1 MTELFSYVVLGTSRG
16 LIYGILALGLVLI
29 YKGTRVLNLAQ
40 PFFGLF
46 GAFLC
51 WWLTVEA
58 SFLPFQEST
67 RPRFFVALVLTLVL
81 VALQALG
88 LERYLFRR
96 LRRAPRLVTLVATLA
111 IGQGVV
117 GLVVVLFE
125 RNQEQAEQ
133 LRVIPT
139 VIRGI
144 VDLGNVNLTGGDL
157 QVLALVPLVAVELA
171 LFFRLTRFGVAI
183 RAAAENGESARL
195 LGISVDKVASFSW
208 MSGLVLA
215 SLAGILLASQQGT
228 LAVSTLSTGFLVRAL
243 AAALIGGLTS
253 LPGALVGGL
262 VVGIGE
268 ATISGFFRET
278 VGAADVVFFVGVV
291 AMLVLR
297 PQGLFGERED
307 TEDKVA
313 FVPALRDLP
322 ERLSASLYAVSLRRI
337 TLVTLVVFAVA
348 VSLATGS
355 ATNGTLTL
363 VVIGAI
369 VGVSLTVLMGYTG
382 QISLGHW
389 SLVGVGAFAA
399 ANLHGRLG
407 VPFLVTVPLVVVIGM
422 AVSLIIGLPALR
434 IKGLYLAVVTLT
446 FSYAAE
452 LFVFRSELVGGG
464 QTGQPMNTPS
474 LGPFDL
480 DAPSNRP
487 LFLFA
492 LAMLAVSIVVA
503 RNLLRSRTGRT
514 FLALRENE
522 KAAATLGVSLRSARL
537 TAFAI
542 SGGIAALAGVV
553 FALRVGTV
561 NATDFP
567 TEISLVLVLMVMI
580 GGLGALSG
588 SFLGAFVVFGLP
600 FLLSFDNAWIVPI
613 GTGILSIEVIVRTR
627 GGLAGLVQRGRGAV
641 VTGLVALEDG
651 SQPTPIGA
659 GTGTVAEGQATPTLG
674 TDAHDAT
681 GPDSKE
687 HDSNGHGSNGSGSN
701 GSGSDDVPP
710 PSTPADEP
718 EREPAVAKAG

>member
-1 MTELFSYVVLGTSRG
+1 MTDLFSYFVLGTTRG

-51 WWLTVEA
+51 WWLTAEA
-58 SFLPFQEST
+58 GFLPFDEST
-67 RPRFFVALVLTLVL
+67 RPRFLVALVLTLV
-81 VALQALG
+81 VVGVMAAG
-88 LERYLFRR
+88 LERALFRK

-111 IGQGVV
+111 IGQGVL

-125 RNQEQAEQ
+125 RNQEQAET
-133 LRVIPT
+133 LRIIPT
-139 VIRGI
+139 VARGI
-144 VDLGNVNLTGGDL
+144 VELGDVNLTGGDL
-157 QVLALVPLVAVELA
+157 QVLAIVPLVALELA

-183 RAAAENGESARL
+183 RAAAENSESARL
-195 LGISVDKVASFSW
+195 LGISVDRVATFSW
-208 MSGLVLA
+208 VSGIVLA
-215 SLAGILLASQQGT
+215 SLAGVLLAAQQGT

-268 ATISGFFRET
+268 ATISGVFRDT
-278 VGAADVVFFVGVV
+278 VGAADVVFFLGVV

-322 ERLSASLYAVSLRRI
+322 ERLSNSLYAIALRRVA
-337 TLVTLVVFAVA
+337 LVTLIGFALL
-348 VSLATGS
+348 VSLVTGS

-363 VVIGAI
+363 VVIGAM

-399 ANLHGRLG
+399 ANLHGRIG
-407 VPFLVTVPLVVVIGM
+407 VPFVLTAPLVVAIGM
-422 AVSLIIGLPALR
+422 GVSLLIGLPALR

-452 LFVFRSELVGGG
+452 LFVFRSDLVGGG
-464 QTGQPMNTPS
+464 QTGQPMNVPAI
-474 LGPFDL
+474 GPFDL
-480 DAPSNRP
+480 DSPSNRP
-487 LFLFA
+487 LFAFA
-492 LAMLAVSIVVA
+492 LAMLLVSLWAA
-503 RNLLRSRTGRT
+503 RNLLGSRTGRT

-522 KAAATLGVSLRSARL
+522 KAAATLGISLRTARL
-537 TAFAI
+537 TAFAV
-542 SGGIAALAGVV
+542 SGGIAALAGLV

-600 FLLSFDNAWIVPI
+600 FLLSFDNAWIVPV

-627 GGLAGLVQRGRGAV
+627 GGLAGLVQRARGAIV
-641 VTGLVALEDG
+641 GGLVSLDDG
-651 SQPTPIGA
+651 HSPAPAPAAG
-659 GTGTVAEGQATPTLG
+659 GTGERR
-674 TDAHDAT
+674 
-681 GPDSKE
+681 
-687 HDSNGHGSNGSGSN
+687 
-701 GSGSDDVPP
+701 
-710 PSTPADEP
+710 DEP
-718 EREPAVAKAG
+718 VGPTAVASSPG

>member
-1 MTELFSYVVLGTSRG
+1 MTDLVSYVVLGTTRG

-51 WWLTVEA
+51 WWLTVQA
-58 SFLPFQEST
+58 GFLPFAAGT
-67 RPRFFVALVLTLVL
+67 RPRFLVALVLTLV
-81 VALQALG
+81 VVGAMAAG
-88 LERYLFRR
+88 LERALFRR

-111 IGQGVV
+111 IGQGVL

-125 RNQEQAEQ
+125 RNQDQAET
-133 LRVIPT
+133 LRIIPT
-139 VIRGI
+139 VVRGI
-144 VDLGNVNLTGGDL
+144 VELGDVNLTGGDL
-157 QVLALVPLVAVELA
+157 QVLVLVPLVAIELA

-183 RAAAENGESARL
+183 RAAAENSESARL
-195 LGISVDKVASFSW
+195 LGISVDKVATFSW
-208 MSGLVLA
+208 VSGLVLA

-268 ATISGFFRET
+268 ATISGIFRDT
-278 VGAADVVFFVGVV
+278 IGAADVVFFLGVV

-322 ERLSASLYAVSLRRI
+322 ERLSNSLYATLLRRVGI
-337 TLVTLVVFAVA
+337 TTLLAFALVISLV
-348 VSLATGS
+348 TGS

-363 VVIGAI
+363 VVIGAM

-399 ANLHGRLG
+399 ANLHGRIG
-407 VPFLVTVPLVVVIGM
+407 VPFLLTLPLVVAIGM
-422 AVSLIIGLPALR
+422 GVSLLIGLPALR

-464 QTGQPMNTPS
+464 QTGQPMNVPAF
-474 LGPFDL
+474 GPFDL
-480 DAPSNRP
+480 DSPSNRP
-487 LFLFA
+487 LFAFS
-492 LAMLAVSIVVA
+492 LAMLLVSLWAA

-522 KAAATLGVSLRSARL
+522 KAAATLGISLRRARL
-537 TAFAI
+537 TAFAA

-553 FALRVGTV
+553 FSLRVGTV

-567 TEISLVLVLMVMI
+567 TELSLVLVLMVMI

-588 SFLGAFVVFGLP
+588 SYLGAFVVFGVP

-627 GGLAGLVQRGRGAV
+627 GGLAGLVQRARAGV
-641 VTGLVALEDG
+641 VTGLVTLDEGRPVA
-651 SQPTPIGA
+651 PAPAA
-659 GTGTVAEGQATPTLG
+659 G
-674 TDAHDAT
+674 
-681 GPDSKE
+681 
-687 HDSNGHGSNGSGSN
+687 GSGER
-701 GSGSDDVPP
+701 
-710 PSTPADEP
+710 PA
-718 EREPAVAKAG
+718 PAAGAPAAASSA

>member
-1 MTELFSYVVLGTSRG
+1 MGDLISYVLLGSTRG

-40 PFFGLF
+40 PYFGLF

-51 WWLTVEA
+51 WWLTAEA
-58 SFLPFQEST
+58 TFLPFQEGT
-67 RPRFFVALVLTLVL
+67 RPRFFVAFVLTLVL
-81 VALQALG
+81 VAAQAAG
-88 LERYLFRR
+88 LERALFRK

-111 IGQGVV
+111 IGQGVL

-125 RNQEQAEQ
+125 RNQEQAET
-133 LRVIPT
+133 LRIIPT
-139 VIRGI
+139 VVRGVLPVGDI
-144 VDLGNVNLTGGDL
+144 NLTGGDL
-157 QVLALVPLVAVELA
+157 QVLALVPLIALELA
-171 LFFRLTRFGVAI
+171 LFFRLSRFGVAI
-183 RAAAENGESARL
+183 RAAAENSESARL

-208 MSGLVLA
+208 VAGLVLA
-215 SLAGILLASQQGT
+215 AVAGILVSAQQGS
-228 LAVSTLSTGFLVRAL
+228 LAVTTLSTGFLVRAL

-268 ATISGFFRET
+268 SVISGVFRDT
-278 VGAADVVFFVGVV
+278 IGAADAVFFLAVV
-291 AMLVLR
+291 AMLVVR
-297 PQGLFGERED
+297 PQGLFGQRED

-322 ERLSASLYAVSLRRI
+322 ERLSSSFYAVALRRLTVG
-337 TLVTLVVFAVA
+337 TLLVFALA
-348 VSLATGS
+348 VSMVTGS

-363 VVIGAI
+363 VVIGAM

-399 ANLHGRLG
+399 ANLHGRIG
-407 VPFLVTVPLVVVIGM
+407 VPFLLTLPLVVVIGM
-422 AVSLIIGLPALR
+422 LVSLLIGLPALR
-434 IKGLYLAVVTLT
+434 IRGLYLAVVTLT

-452 LFVFRSELVGGG
+452 LYVFRSGLVGGG
-464 QTGQPMNTPS
+464 QTGQPMNVPN

-480 DAPSNRP
+480 DDPSNRP
-487 LFLFA
+487 LFAFA
-492 LAMLAVSIVVA
+492 VAMLLLSIWVA
-503 RNLLRSRTGRT
+503 RNLHGSRTGRT

-537 TAFAI
+537 SAFAV

-580 GGLGALSG
+580 GGLGSLSG
-588 SFLGAFVVFGLP
+588 SYLGAFVVFGLP
-600 FLLSFDNAWIVPI
+600 FLLSFDNAWIVPV

-627 GGLAGLVQRGRGAV
+627 GGLAGLVQRGRGAI
-641 VTGLVALEDG
+641 VTGLVELEEG
-651 SQPTPIGA
+651 RPTSP
-659 GTGTVAEGQATPTLG
+659 TTV
-674 TDAHDAT
+674 
-681 GPDSKE
+681 PD
-687 HDSNGHGSNGSGSN
+687 
-701 GSGSDDVPP
+701 P
-710 PSTPADEP
+710 EP
-718 EREPAVAKAG
+718 VVAAPG

>member
-1 MTELFSYVVLGTSRG
+1 VTDLFSYVVLGTTRG
-16 LIYGILALGLVLI
+16 LIYGILALGLVLV

-51 WWLTVEA
+51 WWLTAEA
-58 SFLPFQEST
+58 GFLPFEAGT
-67 RPRFFVALVLTLVL
+67 RPRFLVALVVTLAV
-81 VALQALG
+81 VGLQAAG
-88 LERYLFRR
+88 LERALFRK

-111 IGQGVV
+111 IGQGVL

-125 RNQEQAEQ
+125 RNQEQAET
-133 LRVIPT
+133 LRIIPS
-139 VIRGI
+139 VVRG
-144 VDLGNVNLTGGDL
+144 VVELGDVNLTGGDL
-157 QVLALVPLVAVELA
+157 QILAIVPLVAIELA

-183 RAAAENGESARL
+183 RAAAENSESARL
-195 LGISVDKVASFSW
+195 LGISVDKVATFSW
-208 MSGLVLA
+208 VSGL
-215 SLAGILLASQQGT
+215 SLAALAGVLLAAQQGT

-253 LPGALVGGL
+253 LPGALAGGL
-262 VVGIGE
+262 IVGIGE
-268 ATISGFFRET
+268 AVISGFFRDT
-278 VGAADVVFFVGVV
+278 VGAADVVFFLGVV
-291 AMLVLR
+291 AMLIFR
-297 PQGLFGERED
+297 PQGLFGEREE

-322 ERLSASLYAVSLRRI
+322 ERLSSSLYAVTLRRVGI
-337 TLVTLVVFAVA
+337 TTLLAFALVV
-348 VSLATGS
+348 SLVTGS

-363 VVIGAI
+363 VVIGAM

-399 ANLHGRLG
+399 ANLHGRLD
-407 VPFLVTVPLVVVIGM
+407 VPFVLTVPLVVAIGM
-422 AVSLIIGLPALR
+422 GVSLLIGLPALR

-452 LFVFRSELVGGG
+452 LYVFRSELVGGG
-464 QTGQPMNTPS
+464 QTGQPMDVPK

-480 DAPSNRP
+480 DSPTNRP
-487 LFLFA
+487 LFAFSV
-492 LAMLAVSIVVA
+492 AMLLVSLWVA

-522 KAAATLGVSLRSARL
+522 KAAATLGVSLRTARL
-537 TAFAI
+537 TAFAA

-567 TEISLVLVLMVMI
+567 TETSLVLVLMVMI

-600 FLLSFDNAWIVPI
+600 FLLSFENGWIVPI

-641 VTGLVALEDG
+641 VTGLVSLDEG
-651 SQPTPIGA
+651 TPVAPPEAAG
-659 GTGTVAEGQATPTLG
+659 GTGELRARMVTAGDPTLV
-674 TDAHDAT
+674 
-681 GPDSKE
+681 E
-687 HDSNGHGSNGSGSN
+687 
-701 GSGSDDVPP
+701 DVP
-710 PSTPADEP
+710 EQ
-718 EREPAVAKAG
+718 PAVAPSRR

>member
-1 MTELFSYVVLGTSRG
+1 VTDLVSYVVLGTTRG

-51 WWLTVEA
+51 WWLTVQA
-58 SFLPFQEST
+58 GFLPFAAGT
-67 RPRFFVALVLTLVL
+67 RPRFLVALVLTLV
-81 VALQALG
+81 VVGAMAAG
-88 LERYLFRR
+88 LERALFRR

-111 IGQGVV
+111 IGQGVL

-125 RNQEQAEQ
+125 RNQDQAET
-133 LRVIPT
+133 LRIIPT
-139 VIRGI
+139 VVRGI
-144 VDLGNVNLTGGDL
+144 VELGDVNLTGGDL
-157 QVLALVPLVAVELA
+157 QVLVLVPLVAIELA

-183 RAAAENGESARL
+183 RAAAENSESARL
-195 LGISVDKVASFSW
+195 LGISVDKVATFSW
-208 MSGLVLA
+208 VSGLVLA

-268 ATISGFFRET
+268 ATISGIFRDT
-278 VGAADVVFFVGVV
+278 IGAADVVFFLGVV

-322 ERLSASLYAVSLRRI
+322 ERLSNSLYATLLRRVGI
-337 TLVTLVVFAVA
+337 TTLLAFALVISLV
-348 VSLATGS
+348 TGS

-363 VVIGAI
+363 VVIGAM

-399 ANLHGRLG
+399 ANLHGRIG
-407 VPFLVTVPLVVVIGM
+407 VPFLLTLPLVVAIGM
-422 AVSLIIGLPALR
+422 GVSLLIGLPALR

-464 QTGQPMNTPS
+464 QTGQPMNVPAF
-474 LGPFDL
+474 GPFDL
-480 DAPSNRP
+480 DSPSNRP
-487 LFLFA
+487 LFAFS
-492 LAMLAVSIVVA
+492 LAMLLVSLWAA

-522 KAAATLGVSLRSARL
+522 KAAATLGISLRRARL
-537 TAFAI
+537 TAFAA

-553 FALRVGTV
+553 FSLRVGTV

-567 TEISLVLVLMVMI
+567 TELSLVLVLMVMI

-588 SFLGAFVVFGLP
+588 SYLGAFVVFGVP

-627 GGLAGLVQRGRGAV
+627 GGLAGLVQRARAGV
-641 VTGLVALEDG
+641 VTGLVTLDEGRPVA
-651 SQPTPIGA
+651 PAPAA
-659 GTGTVAEGQATPTLG
+659 G
-674 TDAHDAT
+674 
-681 GPDSKE
+681 
-687 HDSNGHGSNGSGSN
+687 GSGER
-701 GSGSDDVPP
+701 
-710 PSTPADEP
+710 PA
-718 EREPAVAKAG
+718 PAAGAPAAASSA

>member
-1 MTELFSYVVLGTSRG
+1 VTDLFSYVVLGTTRG
-16 LIYGILALGLVLI
+16 LVYGILALGLVLI

-51 WWLTVEA
+51 WWLTRDAGFV
-58 SFLPFQEST
+58 PFESGT
-67 RPRFFVALVLTLVL
+67 RPRFLVALVLTLVVVGL
-81 VALQALG
+81 MAAG
-88 LERYLFRR
+88 LERALFRR

-111 IGQGVV
+111 IGQGVL
-117 GLVVVLFE
+117 GLVVILFE
-125 RNQEQAEQ
+125 RNQQQAEQ
-133 LRVIPT
+133 LRTIPSVVRGVIE
-139 VIRGI
+139 
-144 VDLGNVNLTGGDL
+144 LGDVNLTGGDL
-157 QVLALVPLVAVELA
+157 QVLVLVPLVALELA

-183 RAAAENGESARL
+183 RAAAENSESARL
-195 LGISVDKVASFSW
+195 LGISVDKVATFSW
-208 MSGLVLA
+208 VSGLCLA
-215 SLAGILLASQQGT
+215 SLAGVLLATQQGT

-262 VVGIGE
+262 IVGVGE
-268 ATISGFFRET
+268 AVISGVFRT
-278 VGAADVVFFVGVV
+278 TIGAADVVFFLGVV

-297 PQGLFGERED
+297 PQGLFGVRED

-322 ERLSASLYAVSLRRI
+322 ERLSSSIYAITLRRVTIVTLLAFSLVVSL
-337 TLVTLVVFAVA
+337 V
-348 VSLATGS
+348 TGS
-355 ATNGTLTL
+355 ATNSTLTL
-363 VVIGAI
+363 VVIGAM

-399 ANLHGRLG
+399 ANLHGRIG
-407 VPFLVTVPLVVVIGM
+407 VPFLLTVPLVVAIGM
-422 AVSLIIGLPALR
+422 GVSLLIGLPALR

-464 QTGQPMNTPS
+464 QTGQPMSIPA

-480 DAPSNRP
+480 DSPSNRP
-487 LFLFA
+487 LFAFSLV
-492 LAMLAVSIVVA
+492 MLLISLWAA
-503 RNLLRSRTGRT
+503 RNLLGSRTGRT

-522 KAAATLGVSLRSARL
+522 KAAATLGISLRSARL
-537 TAFAI
+537 TAFAV
-542 SGGIAALAGVV
+542 SGGIAALAGLV

-600 FLLSFDNAWIVPI
+600 LLLSFDNGWIVPI

-627 GGLAGLVQRGRGAV
+627 GGLAGLVQRARGAIV
-641 VTGLVALEDG
+641 GGLVQLEDG
-651 SQPTPIGA
+651 RPIEPPAAAG
-659 GTGTVAEGQATPTLG
+659 GTGERPRAQLVAHDVELAEGVDTAE
-674 TDAHDAT
+674 
-681 GPDSKE
+681 PD
-687 HDSNGHGSNGSGSN
+687 H
-701 GSGSDDVPP
+701 
-710 PSTPADEP
+710 
-718 EREPAVAKAG
+718 AVASSSG

>member
-1 MTELFSYVVLGTSRG
+1 VTDLFSYVVLGTTRG
-16 LIYGILALGLVLI
+16 LIYGILALGLVLV

-46 GAFLC
+46 AAFLC
-51 WWLTVEA
+51 WWLTAEA
-58 SFLPFQEST
+58 GFLPFEEGT
-67 RPRFFVALVLTLVL
+67 RPRFLVALVLTLV
-81 VALQALG
+81 VVGLQAAG
-88 LERYLFRR
+88 LERALFRK

-111 IGQGVV
+111 IGQGVL

-125 RNQEQAEQ
+125 RNQEQAET
-133 LRVIPT
+133 LRIIPS
-139 VIRGI
+139 VVRG
-144 VDLGNVNLTGGDL
+144 VVELGDVNLTGGDL
-157 QVLALVPLVAVELA
+157 QVLALVPLVALELA

-183 RAAAENGESARL
+183 RAAAENSESARL
-195 LGISVDKVASFSW
+195 LGISVDKVATFSW
-208 MSGLVLA
+208 VSGLCLA
-215 SLAGILLASQQGT
+215 GLAGILLSAQQGT

-268 ATISGFFRET
+268 SVISGFFRDT
-278 VGAADVVFFVGVV
+278 IGAADVVFFLGVV
-291 AMLVLR
+291 TMLILR
-297 PQGLFGERED
+297 PQGLFGEREE

-322 ERLSASLYAVSLRRI
+322 ERLATSLYAVALRRVAI
-337 TLVTLVVFAVA
+337 ATLLVFALG
-348 VSLATGS
+348 VSLVTGS

-363 VVIGAI
+363 VVIGAM

-399 ANLHGRLG
+399 ANLHGRLD
-407 VPFLVTVPLVVVIGM
+407 VPFVLTVPLVVAIGM
-422 AVSLIIGLPALR
+422 AVSLLIGLPALR

-464 QTGQPMNTPS
+464 QTGQPMDIPS

-480 DAPSNRP
+480 DSPTNRP
-487 LFLFA
+487 LFAFSV
-492 LAMLAVSIVVA
+492 AMLLVSLWAA

-522 KAAATLGVSLRSARL
+522 KAAATLGISLRTARL
-537 TAFAI
+537 TAFAV

-567 TEISLVLVLMVMI
+567 TETSLVLVLMVMI

-627 GGLAGLVQRGRGAV
+627 GGLAGLVQRARGSLVTNLVSLEEGRP
-641 VTGLVALEDG
+641 VARPEAAG
-651 SQPTPIGA
+651 
-659 GTGTVAEGQATPTLG
+659 GTGEVRARMVSASTDPTLV
-674 TDAHDAT
+674 
-681 GPDSKE
+681 E
-687 HDSNGHGSNGSGSN
+687 
-701 GSGSDDVPP
+701 DVP
-710 PSTPADEP
+710 D
-718 EREPAVAKAG
+718 EPAVATSRR

>member
-1 MTELFSYVVLGTSRG
+1 MTDLFSYVVLGTTRG
-16 LIYGILALGLVLI
+16 LIYGILALGLVLV

-51 WWLTVEA
+51 WWLTAEA
-58 SFLPFQEST
+58 GFLPFAAGT
-67 RPRFFVALVLTLVL
+67 RPRFLVALVVTLV
-81 VALQALG
+81 VVGLQAAG
-88 LERYLFRR
+88 LERALFRK

-111 IGQGVV
+111 IGQGVL

-125 RNQEQAEQ
+125 RNQEQAET
-133 LRVIPT
+133 LRTIPSVVRGVIE
-139 VIRGI
+139 
-144 VDLGNVNLTGGDL
+144 LGDVNLTGGDL
-157 QVLALVPLVAVELA
+157 QILALVPLIAIELA

-183 RAAAENGESARL
+183 RAAAENSESARL
-195 LGISVDKVASFSW
+195 LGISVDKVATFSW
-208 MSGLVLA
+208 VSGL
-215 SLAGILLASQQGT
+215 SLAALAGVLLAAQQGT

-253 LPGALVGGL
+253 LPGALAGGL
-262 VVGIGE
+262 IVGIGE
-268 ATISGFFRET
+268 AVISGLFRDT
-278 VGAADVVFFVGVV
+278 IGAADVVFFLAVV
-291 AMLVLR
+291 AMLILR
-297 PQGLFGERED
+297 PQGLFGEREE

-322 ERLSASLYAVSLRRI
+322 ERLSTSLYAVTLRRVGMA
-337 TLVTLVVFAVA
+337 TLLVFAAV
-348 VSLATGS
+348 VSLVTGS
-355 ATNGTLTL
+355 ATNETLTY
-363 VVIGAI
+363 VVIGAM

-399 ANLHGRLG
+399 ANLHGRFD
-407 VPFLVTVPLVVVIGM
+407 VPFVLMVPMVVAIGM
-422 AVSLIIGLPALR
+422 GVSLLIGLPALR

-452 LFVFRSELVGGG
+452 LFVFRSEQVGGG
-464 QTGQPMNTPS
+464 QTGQPMDIPK

-480 DAPSNRP
+480 DSPTNRP
-487 LFLFA
+487 LFAFSVL
-492 LAMLAVSIVVA
+492 MLLVSLWAA

-522 KAAATLGVSLRSARL
+522 KAAATLGISLRSARL
-537 TAFAI
+537 TAFAV

-553 FALRVGTV
+553 HALRVGTV

-567 TEISLVLVLMVMI
+567 TEMSLVVVLMVMI

-600 FLLSFDNAWIVPI
+600 FLLDFSNDWIVPI

-627 GGLAGLVQRGRGAV
+627 GGLAGLVQRARGAV
-641 VTGLVALEDG
+641 VTGLVSLDEG
-651 SQPTPIGA
+651 TPVAPPEAAG
-659 GTGTVAEGQATPTLG
+659 GTGELRARMVATAPSADPTLV
-674 TDAHDAT
+674 
-681 GPDSKE
+681 E
-687 HDSNGHGSNGSGSN
+687 
-701 GSGSDDVPP
+701 DVPDDAMVA
-710 PSTPADEP
+710 PS
-718 EREPAVAKAG
+718 RR

>member
-1 MTELFSYVVLGTSRG
+1 MSDLFSYVVLGTTRG

-51 WWLTVEA
+51 WWLTAEA
-58 SFLPFQEST
+58 GFLPFEAGT
-67 RPRFFVALVLTLVL
+67 RPRFLVALVLTLVI
-81 VALQALG
+81 VGLQAAG
-88 LERYLFRR
+88 LERALFRK
-96 LRRAPRLVTLVATLA
+96 LRKAPRLVTLVATLA
-111 IGQGVV
+111 IGQGVL

-125 RNQEQAEQ
+125 RNQDQAET
-133 LRVIPT
+133 LRIIPT
-139 VIRGI
+139 VARGI
-144 VDLGNVNLTGGDL
+144 VELGDVNLTGGDL
-157 QVLALVPLVAVELA
+157 QVLALVPLVALELA

-183 RAAAENGESARL
+183 RAAAENSESARL
-195 LGISVDKVASFSW
+195 LGISVDRVATFSW
-208 MSGLVLA
+208 VSGLVLA
-215 SLAGILLASQQGT
+215 SLAGILLAAQQGT

-268 ATISGFFRET
+268 ATISGIFRDT
-278 VGAADVVFFVGVV
+278 VGAADVVFFLGVV
-291 AMLVLR
+291 AMLVFR

-322 ERLSASLYAVSLRRI
+322 ERLASSLYAVTLRRAAI
-337 TLVTLVVFAVA
+337 ATLLAFSLL

-363 VVIGAI
+363 VVIGAM

-399 ANLHGRLG
+399 ANLHGRMG
-407 VPFLVTVPLVVVIGM
+407 VPFLLTVPLVVVIGM
-422 AVSLIIGLPALR
+422 AVSLLIGLPALR

-452 LFVFRSELVGGG
+452 LYVFRSELVGGG
-464 QTGQPMNTPS
+464 QTGQPMNVPA

-480 DAPSNRP
+480 DSPTRRP
-487 LFLFA
+487 LFAFA
-492 LAMLAVSIVVA
+492 VMMLLVSLWAA
-503 RNLLRSRTGRT
+503 RNLLGSRTGRT

-522 KAAATLGVSLRSARL
+522 KAAATLGISLRTARL
-537 TAFAI
+537 TAFAV

-553 FALRVGTV
+553 FSLRVGTV

-567 TEISLVLVLMVMI
+567 TETSLVLVLMVMI

-600 FLLSFDNAWIVPI
+600 FLLSFDNAWIVPV

-627 GGLAGLVQRGRGAV
+627 GGLAGLVQRARGAI
-641 VTGLVALEDG
+641 VTGLVTLDEGRPPATAPAAG
-651 SQPTPIGA
+651 
-659 GTGTVAEGQATPTLG
+659 GTGERHEPALG
-674 TDAHDAT
+674 TT
-681 GPDSKE
+681 
-687 HDSNGHGSNGSGSN
+687 
-701 GSGSDDVPP
+701 
-710 PSTPADEP
+710 
-718 EREPAVAKAG
+718 AVASSPG

>member
-1 MTELFSYVVLGTSRG
+1 MVDLLSYVVLGTTRG

-46 GAFLC
+46 GAFVA
-51 WWLTVEA
+51 WWLTNEA
-58 SFLPFQEST
+58 RFLPFESGT
-67 RPRFFVALVLTLVL
+67 RPRFFVALLLTLAI
-81 VALQALG
+81 VAFQARG
-88 LERYLFRR
+88 LERLLFRK

-111 IGQGVV
+111 IGQGVL

-133 LRVIPT
+133 LRTIPT
-139 VIRGI
+139 VIRG
-144 VDLGNVNLTGGDL
+144 VVELGDVNLTGGDL
-157 QVLALVPLVAVELA
+157 QVLALVPLVALELA
-171 LFFRLTRFGVAI
+171 LFFRLSRFGVAI

-215 SLAGILLASQQGT
+215 ALAGILLAAQQGT

-268 ATISGFFRET
+268 ATISGVFRDT

-297 PQGLFGERED
+297 PQGLFGVRED

-322 ERLSASLYAVSLRRI
+322 ERLSSSLYAVALRRI
-337 TLVTLVVFAVA
+337 TIVTLVALA
-348 VSLATGS
+348 LGVSLVTGS

-363 VVIGAI
+363 VVIGAM

-399 ANLHGRLG
+399 ANLHGRIG
-407 VPFLVTVPLVVVIGM
+407 VPFVVTVPLVIVIGM
-422 AVSLIIGLPALR
+422 LVSLLIGLPALR

-452 LFVFRSELVGGG
+452 LYVFRSELVGGG
-464 QTGQPMNTPS
+464 QTGQPMDIPS

-480 DAPSNRP
+480 DDPSNRP
-487 LFLFA
+487 LFAFGLLML
-492 LAMLAVSIVVA
+492 LASIWVA
-503 RNLLRSRTGRT
+503 RNLLGSRTGRT

-542 SGGIAALAGVV
+542 SGGIAALAGLV

-567 TEISLVLVLMVMI
+567 TETSLVLVLMVMI

-588 SFLGAFVVFGLP
+588 SFLGAFIVFGLP

-627 GGLAGLVQRGRGAV
+627 GGLAGLVQRGRSSV
-641 VTGLVALEDG
+641 VTGLVELDEG
-651 SQPTPIGA
+651 RPQPPVGA
-659 GTGTVAEGQATPTLG
+659 STGA
-674 TDAHDAT
+674 
-681 GPDSKE
+681 
-687 HDSNGHGSNGSGSN
+687 
-701 GSGSDDVPP
+701 
-710 PSTPADEP
+710 
-718 EREPAVAKAG
+718 EPAAVAAPG

>member
-1 MTELFSYVVLGTSRG
+1 VTDLISYVVLGTTRG
-16 LIYGILALGLVLI
+16 LIYGILALGLVLV

-51 WWLTVEA
+51 WWLTAEA
-58 SFLPFQEST
+58 GFLPFEQGT
-67 RPRFFVALVLTLVL
+67 RPRFLLALVLTLV
-81 VALQALG
+81 VIALQAAG
-88 LERYLFRR
+88 LERALFRR

-111 IGQGVV
+111 IGQGVL
-117 GLVVVLFE
+117 GLVVVLWE
-125 RNQEQAEQ
+125 RNQQQAET
-133 LRVIPT
+133 LRTIPSVVRGVIE
-139 VIRGI
+139 
-144 VDLGNVNLTGGDL
+144 LGDVNLTGGDL
-157 QVLALVPLVAVELA
+157 QVLVLVPLVAIELA
-171 LFFRLTRFGVAI
+171 LFFRLTRFGIAI
-183 RAAAENGESARL
+183 RAAAENSESARL
-195 LGISVDKVASFSW
+195 LGISVDKVATFSW
-208 MSGLVLA
+208 VSGLC
-215 SLAGILLASQQGT
+215 LAGLAGVLLSAQQGT
-228 LAVSTLSTGFLVRAL
+228 LAISTLSTGFLVRAL

-262 VVGIGE
+262 IVGIGE
-268 ATISGFFRET
+268 AVISNVFRDTI
-278 VGAADVVFFVGVV
+278 GAADVVFFVGVV

-297 PQGLFGERED
+297 PQGLFGEREE

-322 ERLSASLYAVSLRRI
+322 ERLASSLYAVILRRVAI
-337 TLVTLVVFAVA
+337 VTLLGFALVVSQV
-348 VSLATGS
+348 TGS

-363 VVIGAI
+363 VAIGAM
-369 VGVSLTVLMGYTG
+369 VGVSLTVLMGFTG

-407 VPFLVTVPLVVVIGM
+407 VPFVITVPLVVAIGM
-422 AVSLIIGLPALR
+422 GVSLLIGLPALR

-464 QTGQPMNTPS
+464 QTGQPMNVPAF
-474 LGPFDL
+474 GPFDL
-480 DAPSNRP
+480 DSPTNRP
-487 LFLFA
+487 LFAFSV
-492 LAMLAVSIVVA
+492 AMLLVALWAA
-503 RNLLRSRTGRT
+503 RNLRSSRTGRT

-522 KAAATLGVSLRSARL
+522 KAAATLGISLRAARL
-537 TAFAI
+537 TAFAV

-567 TEISLVLVLMVMI
+567 TEVSLVLVLMVMI

-600 FLLSFDNAWIVPI
+600 FLLSFENGWIVPI

-627 GGLAGLVQRGRGAV
+627 GGLAGLVQRARGAI
-641 VTGLVALEDG
+641 VTGLVSLDEG
-651 SQPTPIGA
+651 TPVEPAGA
-659 GTGTVAEGQATPTLG
+659 AGGTGEVRARMVA
-674 TDAHDAT
+674 
-681 GPDSKE
+681 
-687 HDSNGHGSNGSGSN
+687 SGE
-701 GSGSDDVPP
+701 
-710 PSTPADEP
+710 PAADPVLAEAP
-718 EREPAVAKAG
+718 ERDAAVATTPR

>member
-1 MTELFSYVVLGTSRG
+1 MTDLFSYVVLGTTRG
-16 LIYGILALGLVLI
+16 LIYGILALGLVLV

-51 WWLTVEA
+51 WWLTAEA
-58 SFLPFQEST
+58 GFLPFEAGT
-67 RPRFFVALVLTLVL
+67 RPRFLVALVVTLAV
-81 VALQALG
+81 VGLQAAG
-88 LERYLFRR
+88 LERALFRK

-111 IGQGVV
+111 IGQGVL

-125 RNQEQAEQ
+125 RNQEQAET
-133 LRVIPT
+133 LRIIPS
-139 VIRGI
+139 VVRG
-144 VDLGNVNLTGGDL
+144 VVELGDVNLTGGDL
-157 QVLALVPLVAVELA
+157 QILAIVPLVAIELA

-183 RAAAENGESARL
+183 RAAAENSESARL
-195 LGISVDKVASFSW
+195 LGISVDKVATFSW
-208 MSGLVLA
+208 VSGL
-215 SLAGILLASQQGT
+215 SLAALAGVLLAAQQGT

-253 LPGALVGGL
+253 LPGALAGGL
-262 VVGIGE
+262 IVGIGE
-268 ATISGFFRET
+268 AVISGFFRDT
-278 VGAADVVFFVGVV
+278 VGAADVVFFLGVV
-291 AMLVLR
+291 AMLIFR
-297 PQGLFGERED
+297 PQGLFGEREE

-322 ERLSASLYAVSLRRI
+322 ERLSSSLYAVTLRRVGI
-337 TLVTLVVFAVA
+337 TTLLAFALVV
-348 VSLATGS
+348 SLVTGS

-363 VVIGAI
+363 VVIGAM

-399 ANLHGRLG
+399 ANLHGRLD
-407 VPFLVTVPLVVVIGM
+407 VPFVLTVPLVVAIGM
-422 AVSLIIGLPALR
+422 GVSLLIGLPALR

-452 LFVFRSELVGGG
+452 LYVFRSELVGGG
-464 QTGQPMNTPS
+464 QTGQPMDVPK

-480 DAPSNRP
+480 DSPTNRP
-487 LFLFA
+487 LFAFSV
-492 LAMLAVSIVVA
+492 AMLLVSLWVA

-522 KAAATLGVSLRSARL
+522 KAAATLGVSLRTARL
-537 TAFAI
+537 TAFAA

-567 TEISLVLVLMVMI
+567 TETSLVLVLMVMI

-600 FLLSFDNAWIVPI
+600 FLLSFENGWIVPI

-641 VTGLVALEDG
+641 VTGLVSLDEG
-651 SQPTPIGA
+651 TPVAPPEAAG
-659 GTGTVAEGQATPTLG
+659 GTGELRARMVTAGDPTLV
-674 TDAHDAT
+674 
-681 GPDSKE
+681 E
-687 HDSNGHGSNGSGSN
+687 
-701 GSGSDDVPP
+701 DVP
-710 PSTPADEP
+710 EQ
-718 EREPAVAKAG
+718 PAVAPSRR

>member
-1 MTELFSYVVLGTSRG
+1 MTDLLSYVVLGTTRG

-51 WWLTVEA
+51 WWLTSEA
-58 SFLPFQEST
+58 GFLPFEAGT
-67 RPRFFVALVLTLVL
+67 RPRFFVALVLTLVI
-81 VALQALG
+81 VGLQAAG
-88 LERYLFRR
+88 LERALFRK

-111 IGQGVV
+111 IGQGVL

-125 RNQEQAEQ
+125 RNQEQAET
-133 LRVIPT
+133 LRTIPS
-139 VIRGI
+139 VVRGI
-144 VDLGNVNLTGGDL
+144 VELGDVNLTGGDL
-157 QVLALVPLVAVELA
+157 QVLALVPLVALELA

-183 RAAAENGESARL
+183 RAAAENSESARL
-195 LGISVDKVASFSW
+195 LGISVDKVATFSW
-208 MSGLVLA
+208 VSGLTLA
-215 SLAGILLASQQGT
+215 SLAGILLAAQQGT

-262 VVGIGE
+262 IVGIGE
-268 ATISGFFRET
+268 ATISGFFRDT
-278 VGAADVVFFVGVV
+278 IGAADVVFFLGVV

-322 ERLSASLYAVSLRRI
+322 ERLSRSLYATVLRRTGIATLLALALIVSL
-337 TLVTLVVFAVA
+337 V
-348 VSLATGS
+348 TGS

-363 VVIGAI
+363 VVIGAM

-399 ANLHGRLG
+399 ANLHGRIG
-407 VPFLVTVPLVVVIGM
+407 VPFLLTVPLVVAIGM
-422 AVSLIIGLPALR
+422 GVSLLIGLPALR

-464 QTGQPMNTPS
+464 QTGQPMNVPAF
-474 LGPFDL
+474 GPFDL
-480 DAPSNRP
+480 DSPSNRP
-487 LFLFA
+487 LFAFS
-492 LAMLAVSIVVA
+492 LAMLLVSLWAA

-522 KAAATLGVSLRSARL
+522 KAAATLGISLRRARL
-537 TAFAI
+537 TAFAA

-553 FALRVGTV
+553 FSLRVGTV

-567 TEISLVLVLMVMI
+567 TETSLVLVLMVMI

-600 FLLSFDNAWIVPI
+600 FLLSFENAWIVPI

-627 GGLAGLVQRGRGAV
+627 GGLAGLVQRLRGGI
-641 VTGLVALEDG
+641 VTGLVTLDEG
-651 SQPTPIGA
+651 RPVTPAPAAG
-659 GTGTVAEGQATPTLG
+659 GTGERPEPTVG
-674 TDAHDAT
+674 TA
-681 GPDSKE
+681 
-687 HDSNGHGSNGSGSN
+687 
-701 GSGSDDVPP
+701 
-710 PSTPADEP
+710 
-718 EREPAVAKAG
+718 AVASSAG